1 MTKTPA
7 LNSNEAYNP
16 ETDSRITRS
25 GEAEVDES
33 KTYDPSKDPR
43 ITRPTK

>member
-1 MTKTPA
+1 MSEIPA